1 LAGLTDADRPRRSGV
16 TSDADLTGSPDA
28 LPEELV
34 VPLDVDLWAAGW
46 TPSAIAHEVEWQ
58 RRTLLEISKL
68 LDPSDEPSVS
78 FDISDVGQGT

>member
-1 LAGLTDADRPRRSGV
+1 MPTYRGGAVSR
-16 TSDADLTGSPDA
+16 DADLVGSAAEPPDVLFA
-28 LPEELV
+28 
-34 VPLDVDLWAAGW
+34 PLGVDLWAAGW

-68 LDPSDEPSVS
+68 LDPTDEPSVS